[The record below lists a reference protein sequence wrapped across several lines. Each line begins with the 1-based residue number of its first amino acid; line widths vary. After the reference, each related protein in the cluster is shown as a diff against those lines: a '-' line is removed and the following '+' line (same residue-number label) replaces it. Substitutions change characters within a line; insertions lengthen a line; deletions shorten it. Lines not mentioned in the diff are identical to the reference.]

1 MNDLATFI
9 VINVDRDKKIPRELV
24 ETLKRNGWMMVKEN
38 SIFVLAW
45 EKILAENGQNARAL
59 LTRIEDVRMTLRQL
73 RVKYEIRTLKAQ
85 DTPEE
90 LGA

>member
-9 VINVDRDKKIPRELV
+9 VINLDRDKNIPKELV
-24 ETLKRNGWMMVKEN
+24 EALRRNGWMMVKEN

-45 EKILAENGQNARAL
+45 EKILAENGQDARAL
-59 LTRIEDVRMTLRQL
+59 LTRIEDVRITLRQL
-73 RVKYEIRTLKAQ
+73 RVRYEIRTLKAQ